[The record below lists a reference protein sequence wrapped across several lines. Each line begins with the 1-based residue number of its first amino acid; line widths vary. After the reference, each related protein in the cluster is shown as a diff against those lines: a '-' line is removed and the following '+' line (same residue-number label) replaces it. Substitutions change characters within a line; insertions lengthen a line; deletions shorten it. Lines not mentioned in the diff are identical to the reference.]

1 MCKREAKGESLTTRY
16 CIGFPEGLACLGCRL
31 WQAVAES
38 ASCLLPCCVHCPQT
52 PSTTQQSLQ
61 RTPGYLDHQLAGM
74 LYIHTYRRRPA
85 PRGESLF
92 HSTGPAGPHSMSLV
106 SGFPGRPLSLPTATG
121 HTPKLVETTQVCLGV
136 HLVVLPYLFSSF
148 IIATT

>member
-31 WQAVAES
+31 RQAVAES

-61 RTPGYLDHQLAGM
+61 RTPDTWTTIAGM

-92 HSTGPAGPHSMSLV
+92 HPQVLLVLIPCHWCLV
-106 SGFPGRPLSLPTATG
+106 SLGDLCRYQQQLT
-121 HTPKLVETTQVCLGV
+121 TPPNWSKPRRYALV
-136 HLVVLPYLFSSF
+136 F
-148 IIATT
+148 IS